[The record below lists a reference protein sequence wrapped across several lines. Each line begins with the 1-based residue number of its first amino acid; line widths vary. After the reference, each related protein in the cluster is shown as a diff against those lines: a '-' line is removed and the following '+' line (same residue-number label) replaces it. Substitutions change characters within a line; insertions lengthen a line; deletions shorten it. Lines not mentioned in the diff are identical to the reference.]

1 MNSPVSTQIRALDAK
16 AFDADM
22 RLSVRLRNETRVQHK
37 LVEVACGLPDTVQNL
52 ADYKSC
58 LLDFYGIFCPLERHI
73 ATFNE
78 WSHLGLSMQKRARV
92 PNLQQ
97 DLRLL
102 NVDPDLWREAP
113 VHALPALPQFPF
125 ALGALYVLEGST
137 LGGQII
143 MSALQEQL
151 RSQVDVPGGFFAGR
165 GEETGPLWHQFRE
178 VLDAYGQQF
187 PAMEADV
194 IDGARRTF
202 NCIGSWFNDNN
213 ERYNL

>member
-1 MNSPVSTQIRALDAK
+1 MGASRSDTDT
-16 AFDADM
+16 
-22 RLSVRLRNETRVQHK
+22 RLSVRLRNETRVEHK
-37 LVEVACGLPDTVQNL
+37 LVEATCGLPDAVRNL

-78 WSHLGLSMQKRARV
+78 WSHPGLSLRRRSRV
-92 PNLQQ
+92 PSLRQ

-102 NVDPDLWREAP
+102 NVDPHLWREAP
-113 VHALPALPQFPF
+113 TRALPTLPRFSY

-143 MSALQEQL
+143 MAALRERL
-151 RSQVDVPGGFFAGR
+151 HLPVDMPGGFFAGR
-165 GEETGPLWHQFRE
+165 GEETGPLWHQFRA

-187 PAMEADV
+187 PEMETDV
-194 IDGARRTF
+194 VDGARRTF
-202 NCIGSWFNDNN
+202 NSIGLWFDA
-213 ERYNL
+213 RKGTAYGRP